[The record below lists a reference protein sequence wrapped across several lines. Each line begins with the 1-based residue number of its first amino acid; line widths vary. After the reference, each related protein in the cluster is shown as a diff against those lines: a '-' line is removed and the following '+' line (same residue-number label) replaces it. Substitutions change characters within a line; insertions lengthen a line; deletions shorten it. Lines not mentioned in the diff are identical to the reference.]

1 MRIDN
6 FTNSYIIDLD
16 TNNIEVYKNKD
27 IELSRNTIIGIDNN
41 GNIKKSSINNDSLE
55 KIKIERITNNNLNKI
70 EQIKEELEVNTVINI
85 VKTDLDTSILT
96 MNKQY
101 NLKNYVNLKDND
113 GNYLLSR
120 KREIYVREGDEF
132 ILSNILTLKK
142 I

>member
-1 MRIDN
+1 M
-6 FTNSYIIDLD
+6 
-16 TNNIEVYKNKD
+16 
-27 IELSRNTIIGIDNN
+27 SRNTIIGIDNN